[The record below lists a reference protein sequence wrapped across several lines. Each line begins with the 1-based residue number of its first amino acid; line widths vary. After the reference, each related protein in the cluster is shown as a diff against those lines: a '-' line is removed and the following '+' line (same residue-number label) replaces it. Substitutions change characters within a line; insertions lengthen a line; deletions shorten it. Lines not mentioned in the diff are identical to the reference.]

1 MEGFYRKK
9 GVEGALVE
17 EKAFFL
23 DLGFFLVGE
32 ESGNRKGFII
42 QIASFSFGGW
52 CGDDPH
58 DRLLVLEQKI
68 LDWLRFYFWERLK
81 LQLNQVLSLCLASW
95 ALAQVTLWSC
105 GLLFDKP
112 NPKHSKFH

>member
-58 DRLLVLEQKI
+58 DRQITGAWAENFRLVKILFLGEVETTIKPGIKSLFGIMGFSTSDTLVL
-68 LDWLRFYFWERLK
+68 RF
-81 LQLNQVLSLCLASW
+81 
-95 ALAQVTLWSC
+95 TLWQT
-105 GLLFDKP
+105 
-112 NPKHSKFH
+112 